1 MLVGSSQGRYISIMV
16 PITKSVTIRVPKA
29 YHFHESIESFE
40 VRQQIHHFSMSA
52 EERKVLTKLANNYDD
67 EDEVLGIFKTNA
79 MIISPT
85 ESALFPWVCRANHS
99 CVPNCNYIFNQQLG
113 HQQLYCS
120 RFITVG
126 EELTV
131 SYLPDNIVGGVEE
144 RRKFLTENHNFI
156 CMCECCSLEP
166 GVALKQDEYFR
177 QIAVRRIGKFVGEVV
192 NFYDVYFADDINILA
207 KEIPLDLGDSK
218 LKSKYKYS
226 CLNLLSQLQKM

>member
-1 MLVGSSQGRYISIMV
+1 MIGHWLGMSPTANSYHSDARRSEHKWSWTNRNYGGLLISITHIMELYQSY
-16 PITKSVTIRVPKA
+16 K
-29 YHFHESIESFE
+29 
-40 VRQQIHHFSMSA
+40 MS
-52 EERKVLTKLANNYDD
+52 
-67 EDEVLGIFKTNA
+67 GIQ
-79 MIISPT
+79 
-85 ESALFPWVCRANHS
+85 
-99 CVPNCNYIFNQQLG
+99 IFNQQLG